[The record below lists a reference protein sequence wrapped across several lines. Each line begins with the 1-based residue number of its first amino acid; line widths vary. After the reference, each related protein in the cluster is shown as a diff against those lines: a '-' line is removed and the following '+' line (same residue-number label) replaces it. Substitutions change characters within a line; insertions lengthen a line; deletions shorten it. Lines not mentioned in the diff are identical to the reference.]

1 MSRDFKMEY
10 EQHMNTQ
17 VPDLWARIEANLPAK
32 EVPKVIPL
40 EQRKGNSK
48 RWMNYGMTAAA
59 ALLICVLAV
68 PVLRGATNDKAEAA
82 NFMARDAAYEI
93 CVEDAAEA
101 VVEAYMEDATDMN
114 AMEEADS
121 TMNNGAIYG
130 FDTDGGNGATGGA
143 GYVADT
149 ENGAYDVAMPEVV
162 VQEKEEAE
170 ATTTMDDITSD
181 KAKETV
187 QAMWA
192 EVTIWEVFEEEGKV
206 LYKADITG
214 QEVVL
219 VVGEKLSGNVTL
231 EVGMMYQLTLEV
243 ADEDAAWD
251 YVIVGM

>member
-1 MSRDFKMEY
+1 MSRDFKIEY

-17 VPDLWARIEANLPAK
+17 VPDLWASIEANLPAK
-32 EVPKVIPL
+32 EVPKVIRL

-82 NFMARDAAYEI
+82 NFMARDAAYDEI
-93 CVEDAAEA
+93 CVEDAAE
-101 VVEAYMEDATDMN
+101 VQI
-114 AMEEADS
+114 EADMAVS
-121 TMNNGAIYG
+121 DDMDDY
-130 FDTDGGNGATGGA
+130 ATGGA
-143 GYVADT
+143 GYATDA
-149 ENGAYDVAMPEVV
+149 ENGAYDVAVPERVA
-162 VQEKEEAE
+162 QETYELEASTTAEE
-170 ATTTMDDITSD
+170 TTSD

-187 QAMWA
+187 TAMWA

-219 VVGEKLSGNVTL
+219 ALSAKLSGNVTL
-231 EVGMMYQLTLEV
+231 EVGKVYRLTLE
-243 ADEDAAWD
+243 AAEGEVWD